1 MGIDEEIHTLVRDG
15 YNLVSN
21 GYHGQTYQ
29 SDNSKNVI
37 EIHLNHQIS
46 DVTDNKKVTRTIHYV
61 DGNGHTLKP
70 DDIQTATFTRTGKYD
85 HVTKTT
91 IWGPWSEDQTF
102 DSVEIPD
109 IDGYTTSQKFVE
121 KIGVTPETGDSVVSV
136 VYIKNPENIP
146 GRHDGKS
153 IPTQTQPKR
162 PGNGVTVENVEANTV
177 SQPESQPAQSV
188 KQQANT
194 LPQTGNEHSK
204 FGLIGLAFAGL
215 AGILGFS
222 KKRKHD

>member
-1 MGIDEEIHTLVRDG
+1 MGIDEEINTLVRDG

-91 IWGPWSEDQTF
+91 VWGPWSEDQTF
-102 DSVEIPD
+102 DIVKIPD

-121 KIGVTPETGDSVVSV
+121 KIDVTPETGDSVVSV

-146 GRHDGKS
+146 GQHDGNS
-153 IPTQTQPKR
+153 TPIHTQPKT

-177 SQPESQPAQSV
+177 SQPEAQAAQSA

-204 FGLIGLAFAGL
+204 VGLIGLAFAGL
-215 AGILGFS
+215 AGILGFG